1 MAERNRRGRGA
12 ADDDEPIED
21 VTSDREETR
30 GGTAVKARPA
40 TRAPRF
46 GLFRWIGRFIREVV
60 AELRK
65 VIWPTRKELVTY
77 AAVVVVF
84 IARDDGH
91 HRPAGPGFRTRRP
104 GGLRRL
110 TVRTDNRRH

>member
-12 ADDDEPIED
+12 ADDHDDEPIED
-21 VTSDREETR
+21 VSEER
-30 GGTAVKARPA
+30 GDSRGGGTAVKARPA
-40 TRAPRF
+40 TREPKF
-46 GLFRWIGRFIREVV
+46 GLFRRIGRFIREVV

-84 IARDDGH
+84 IAVMTAIIVLLDQAFAR
-91 HRPAGPGFRTRRP
+91 AVLAVF
-104 GGLRRL
+104 GG
-110 TVRTDNRRH
+110 

>member
-1 MAERNRRGRGA
+1 GA

-84 IARDDGH
+84 IAVMTAIIVLLDQAFAR
-91 HRPAGPGFRTRRP
+91 AVLAVF
-104 GGLRRL
+104 GG
-110 TVRTDNRRH
+110 

>member
-77 AAVVVVF
+77 AVVVF
-84 IARDDGH
+84 IA
-91 HRPAGPGFRTRRP
+91 
-104 GGLRRL
+104 
-110 TVRTDNRRH
+110 V

>member
-1 MAERNRRGRGA
+1 VAERNRRGRGA

-46 GLFRWIGRFIREVV
+46 GLFRWIGRVIREVV

-65 VIWPTRKELVTY
+65 GIWPTRKELVTY

-84 IARDDGH
+84 IAVMTAIIVLLDQAFAR
-91 HRPAGPGFRTRRP
+91 AVLAVF
-104 GGLRRL
+104 GG
-110 TVRTDNRRH
+110 